1 MNAQIELAEKRAGI
15 YWWFSTLFIRELND
29 AQLAEL
35 TGAAGTAFLD
45 AFATEGM
52 ATEVE
57 AVKAALVRAASA
69 GDQRLEL
76 AADYAQTYLRDDRN
90 SALPYAS
97 LYLSDEKLVYQQAQ
111 NEMTAL
117 LRQEG
122 LAVDDALGEPAD
134 HIAVQLDYLGNLV
147 LRDAGQSDAGEYRE
161 NLNLQLAFIDDRL
174 RNWVPRFVQRSQRV
188 QDADFYPAINDLFG
202 AYLERDRDFLA
213 SQVV

>member
-202 AYLERDRDFLA
+202 VYLERDRDFLA